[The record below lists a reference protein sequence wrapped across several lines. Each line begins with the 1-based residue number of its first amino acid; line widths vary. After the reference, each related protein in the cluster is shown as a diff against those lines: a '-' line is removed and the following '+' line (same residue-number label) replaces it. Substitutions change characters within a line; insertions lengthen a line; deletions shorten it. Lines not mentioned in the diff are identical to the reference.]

1 MNNKDGLKPL
11 TNQERKFVEENY
23 YLIIRFLKKSKLDAE
38 EFFDIVVFDFILSVK
53 KYLNN
58 SKLQDKYSFE
68 TISYM
73 YMKRAVFVYFRKQK
87 AQKRRTQTGVD
98 INFASVEMYIC
109 GYYTI
114 ENISMLEYREII
126 KQIESNLTQEQY
138 MIFLYKL
145 KGYSLKEIANN
156 NGINS
161 KHLYNQ
167 FSKIK
172 RIVAEIMEV

>member
-1 MNNKDGLKPL
+1 
-11 TNQERKFVEENY
+11 
-23 YLIIRFLKKSKLDAE
+23 
-38 EFFDIVVFDFILSVK
+38 
-53 KYLNN
+53 
-58 SKLQDKYSFE
+58 
-68 TISYM
+68 
-73 YMKRAVFVYFRKQK
+73 MKRAVFVYFRKQK